1 MLFFRKGEINAFSDK
16 NLLPCKKCLKK
27 SFREKEK
34 DTGQN
39 SEKERKSTRECISES
54 KKKKKKSFV
63 FLILNC
69 SNRQQFVQNNRS
81 NNIFDGMCLS
91 ISGMNYS
98 YSARD
103 SRKELGM
110 FCY

>member
-54 KKKKKKSFV
+54 KKKKKKNLLFFL
-63 FLILNC
+63 FLIALT
-69 SNRQQFVQNNRS
+69 
-81 NNIFDGMCLS
+81 
-91 ISGMNYS
+91 
-98 YSARD
+98 D
-103 SRKELGM
+103 SSLFKTIVATIYLM
-110 FCY
+110 ACA